1 MLEGEG
7 GGAFREIRLVQFCQ
21 IVVLSYP
28 KPEIFAEVFAEAVDS
43 DGLHHAALSSGLVY
57 GLWADGGFD
66 GDSDECEL

>member
-1 MLEGEG
+1 
-7 GGAFREIRLVQFCQ
+7 
-21 IVVLSYP
+21 VLSYP

-43 DGLHHAALSSGLVY
+43 DGLHHAALSSGLVD